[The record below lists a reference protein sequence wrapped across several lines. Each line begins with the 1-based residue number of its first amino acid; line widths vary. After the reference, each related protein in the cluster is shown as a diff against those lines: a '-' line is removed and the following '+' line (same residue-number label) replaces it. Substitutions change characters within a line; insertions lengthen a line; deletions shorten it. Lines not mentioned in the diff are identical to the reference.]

1 MQKSI
6 IFLLVG
12 SLIMLLP
19 FGTSM
24 NIISKAMA
32 LNIVPSMN
40 NDEDYLQRYEKFYN
54 DDSFREDYYNYHK
67 KHHQLESQQLQIENE
82 VQQSIGQK
90 EQQQEQQQNSMTESL
105 PQQSIPQQQ
114 QRPSSISQEQ
124 MHQQQILKLKQLLE
138 GVR

>member
-19 FGTSM
+19 FGTNM
-24 NIISKAMA
+24 KIISKAMA

-82 VQQSIGQK
+82 VQQSIGQ
-90 EQQQEQQQNSMTESL
+90 EQQQEQNSMTESL
-105 PQQSIPQQQ
+105 PQQSIQQQQ

-124 MHQQQILKLKQLLE
+124 MHQQQIVKLKQLLE